1 MNAQAQRYLMVVE
14 DSDDDFEAFTRSCKA
29 IGFSVPIE
37 RCVTA
42 DDALTLLLR
51 TGRLLPAL
59 ILMDLNLP
67 GMDGREF
74 LVELKKTPP
83 LRTVPVVIYTTSS
96 NPADVDFCYEN
107 HANSYQLKPTGALE
121 LRNSTLYF
129 AKYWFEVAHLRTS

>member
-1 MNAQAQRYLMVVE
+1 MSPQAQRYLLVVE
-14 DSDDDFEAFTRSCKA
+14 DSDDDFEAFTRSCKSV
-29 IGFSVPIE
+29 GFSVPVE

-42 DDALTLLLR
+42 DDALTFLKHTVR
-51 TGRLLPAL
+51 ALPAL

-74 LVELKKTPP
+74 LVEIKKAPP

-96 NPADVDFCYEN
+96 NPLDVDFCYEN
-107 HANSYQLKPTGALE
+107 HANSYQLKPTGANE

-129 AKYWFEVAHLRTS
+129 AKYWFEIAHLPTS